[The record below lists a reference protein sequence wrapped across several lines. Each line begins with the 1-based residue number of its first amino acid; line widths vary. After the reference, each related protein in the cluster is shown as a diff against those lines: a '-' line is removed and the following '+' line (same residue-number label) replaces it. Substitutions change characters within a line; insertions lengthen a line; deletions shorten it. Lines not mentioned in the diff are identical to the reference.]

1 MTTALRAAAF
11 FTSVLESAA
20 MFPLAVALA
29 FTPAPTPESRAIAF
43 LAREVPAW
51 TQDHKCCSC
60 HNNGD
65 GARALYEAVRNGH
78 KVPDKALE
86 VATSWL
92 TKPDAWDDNGGDR
105 SYSDKQVDRIQF
117 SSALLAAMDAE
128 RIQDNE
134 PLLKAAALL
143 AGQQHKEGYW
153 RVGAE
158 GSVGSPVTYGPTLAT
173 AQARRVLQRAD
184 AKKYD
189 KAIRNAN
196 AWLRNKEVKTVLDA
210 GAVLLALEQ
219 ADDDEAK
226 AQRKAC
232 LALIRKGEAKDGGW
246 GPYVNSPREVFDT
259 ALVVLALSRQSQ
271 SEEIQTWLK
280 RGRAYLVKAQNRDG
294 SWPETTRPSGA
305 ESYAQRI
312 STTAWALE
320 ALLASQPKNDVKTD
334 LP

>member
-1 MTTALRAAAF
+1 
-11 FTSVLESAA
+11 
-20 MFPLAVALA
+20 MFPLPLAVALA
-29 FTPAPTPESRAIAF
+29 LTPAPTPESRALAY

-65 GARALYEAVRNGH
+65 GARVLYLAIRAGH
-78 KVPDKALE
+78 KVPDQALE
-86 VATSWL
+86 AATRWL
-92 TKPDAWDDNGGDR
+92 AKPGSWDDNGGDR
-105 SYSDKQVDRIQF
+105 SYSDKQLDRIQF
-117 SSALLAAMDAE
+117 SAAVIAAMDAG
-128 RIQDNE
+128 RIKVNE
-134 PLLKAAALL
+134 PLLKAAQLL
-143 AGQQHKEGYW
+143 AGQQHKDGYW

-189 KAIRNAN
+189 KAIRDAD
-196 AWLRNKEVKTVLDA
+196 AWLRRREVKTVLDA
-210 GAVLLALEQ
+210 GAVLIALEQ

-226 AQRKAC
+226 AQRKVC

-246 GPYVNSPREVFDT
+246 GPYVNSPEEVFDT
-259 ALVVLALSRQSQ
+259 ALVVLALSRQTE
-271 SEEIQTWLK
+271 SEEIRIWIK
-280 RGRAYLVKAQNRDG
+280 RGRAYLGSTQNRDG

-305 ESYAQRI
+305 ESYAQRV

-320 ALLASQPKNDVKTD
+320 ALLASQPKSDAKTD